1 MRVKAHDIALAPRGR
16 HAEEAEVGVGVL
28 CLDLCILERGKV
40 VFKHKRL
47 GVRVVLGPCGA
58 RVAGAQ
64 VARVEIHGQRWQIC
78 RFLCALPWP
87 LRPVR

>member
-47 GVRVVLGPCGA
+47 GVRVVLGTGRA
-58 RVAGAQ
+58 RVAWAQ
-64 VARVEIHGQRWQIC
+64 VARVEIGWQEWQVS